1 MALAL
6 VALGLAVAPR
16 ARAAAA
22 NAVALRVT
30 LDPDGHRVSGRAW
43 LTVRNTSTETLSSVP
58 LWLYPNHLAERPA
71 ALGDVNFHW
80 LYPGLFTPAGMEVGD
95 ARVDGAPVAFA
106 LEDTAAGA
114 RTLAR
119 VTLPTPLPPG
129 AAVTLEIAFE
139 TTVPRRFGAF
149 GCDGPRCRLMGG
161 FYPTPAHLGPGG
173 WELAAAPDRVN
184 ATVTVRAPDDL
195 ALVVDGT
202 LTARRPGEAV
212 TIASDDVPYATLVTD
227 RALRPSSLDAGGVHV
242 DYLHRRARPPDSED
256 QPLPYEREDMAGLVL
271 GAARGALTFLAE
283 QGLDFGRHRLTLIE
297 APLRHEL
304 VQVHGDV
311 ILVSDQIF
319 GIFPVARLRK
329 YHRFELVR
337 AVFLAVI
344 DDALAPTEAP
354 EDRELSAGVLASY
367 LLEVYTLREYKTIE
381 YAKDLLRPVDF
392 IPAVDQLMY
401 APLVASSSTY
411 FGDVEDADP
420 VRDDVR
426 RFASPNPSP
435 RLVYNKLLDLL
446 GPAGTARLPRE
457 VLGAGKPLRPAAAE
471 IFGSELAWFW
481 TQWLGPRP
489 RVNYRLAGV
498 KVTPRVNA
506 APGVHV
512 AIDVAL
518 EGDDVLEPVELRV
531 EDRAGGVQTLIWNG
545 RGPRATLE
553 ADLPAGLAS
562 VEIDPRARLIETA
575 VGSLHPSDDPRYDDR
590 DPQRWRLIYEG
601 FGALLN
607 VTALTASFEAA
618 FVLKP
623 QHDLRHAILMRA
635 YHTDAVTIGVGASY
649 DSFFGQQA
657 DKNNLTSALIAG
669 FTASR
674 LNPSFGQT
682 LGGAPSPGYGVHVSL
697 GVDHD
702 TRDYIIDPWRA
713 VGFDAAV
720 SFGEIL
726 LEDGRREPQVGV
738 GVEALR
744 LFELLPG
751 HVLGLDLSGNAQFG
765 DFAVAAQLAD
775 AAGLDGLRGYLPG
788 DLLARA
794 NVIGRIQLRD
804 DYVSGLD
811 WNLLHFTTV
820 RGLAGTL
827 FADAAAITTCRD
839 YTFARDRVFSDV
851 GYSFRVLHDA
861 FGVYQQ
867 LLSLDVAVPLQRRES
882 DYCLKAPPAS
892 RDAPTLPR
900 LPFTLLV
907 TFLPNF

>member
-1 MALAL
+1 VALAL
-6 VALGLAVAPR
+6 AALALAFAPR
-16 ARAAAA
+16 ARAAADQSIT
-22 NAVALRVT
+22 LGVT
-30 LDPDGHRVSGRAW
+30 LDLDGGRVFGRAW
-43 LTVRNTSTETLSSVP
+43 LAIRNTSAQTLPSVP

-71 ALGDVNFHW
+71 SLGDVNFHW
-80 LYPGLFTPAGMEVGD
+80 LYPGLFSPASMEIGD

-106 LEDTAAGA
+106 LEDTDAGA

-119 VTLPTPLPPG
+119 VKLPQPLPPG
-129 AAVTLEIAFE
+129 GTVTLEIAFE
-139 TTVPRRFGAF
+139 TIVPRRFGAF
-149 GCDGPRCRLMGG
+149 GCVGPQCRLMGG
-161 FYPTPAHLGPGG
+161 FYPMPAHLGADG
-173 WELAAAPDRVN
+173 WVLAAAPDRVN
-184 ATVTVRAPDDL
+184 ARVTVRAPEDL
-195 ALVVDGT
+195 TLVVDGT
-202 LTARRPGEAV
+202 LLPRRAGEAV
-212 TIASDDVPYATLVTD
+212 TATSDDVPYATIVTD
-227 RALRPSSLDAGGVHV
+227 RALRTSSVDEAGVHV
-242 DYLHRRARPPDSED
+242 DYLYRKARPPDSEA
-256 QPLPYEREDMAGLVL
+256 QPLPYVREDIPGLVL
-271 GAARGALTFLAE
+271 DAARGALAFLAE
-283 QGLDFGRHRLTLIE
+283 QGLDFGHRRLTLVE

-319 GIFPVARLRK
+319 RIFPLTRLRK

-337 AVFLAVI
+337 AVFHAVI

-354 EDRELSAGVLASY
+354 EDRELGAGVLAAY
-367 LLEVYTLREYKTIE
+367 LVEVYTLREYKTIE
-381 YAKDLLRPVDF
+381 FAKDLLRPIDF

-401 APLVASSSTY
+401 APLVASSATY
-411 FGDVEDADP
+411 FGDVDDADP

-426 RFASPNPSP
+426 RFSHKAPGP
-435 RLVYNKLLDLL
+435 RLIYNKLLDVL
-446 GPAGTARLPRE
+446 GPAGMTRLPRE
-457 VLGAGKPLRPAAAE
+457 ILGAGQKLRAAADDV
-471 IFGSELAWFW
+471 FGSELDWFW

-498 KVTPRVNA
+498 KVTPRA
-506 APGVHV
+506 GAPGVHV
-512 AIDVAL
+512 TIDVAR
-518 EGDDVLEPVELRV
+518 EGDDILEPVEVRL
-531 EDRAGGVQTLIWNG
+531 EDRAGGAQTLTWNA
-545 RGPRATLE
+545 RGPRTTLE

-562 VEIDPRARLIETA
+562 VEIDPRSRLIETA
-575 VGSLHPSDDPRYDDR
+575 VGSLRPSDDPRYDDR

-623 QHDLRHAILMRA
+623 QHDLRHAILLRA
-635 YHTDAVTIGVGASY
+635 YHTDAVTVGVGASY
-649 DSFFGQQA
+649 DSFFGEQA
-657 DKNNLTSALIAG
+657 DKNTLTSAFVAG

-674 LNPSFGQT
+674 LNPSFGET
-682 LGGAPSPGYGVHVSL
+682 LGGAPSPGYGVHVSV

-702 TRDYIIDPWRA
+702 TRDYLFDPWRA
-713 VGFDAAV
+713 VGLDAAV

-738 GVEALR
+738 GAEALR

-751 HVLGLDLSGNAQFG
+751 HVLGLDVSGSVQFG
-765 DFAVAAQLAD
+765 KFVVPAQLTD
-775 AAGLDGLRGYLPG
+775 AAGIDGLRGYLPS

-820 RGLAGTL
+820 RGFAGTL
-827 FADAAAITTCRD
+827 FADAAALTTCD
-839 YTFARDRVFSDV
+839 GYSLSTGRVFSDV
-851 GYSFRVLHDA
+851 GYSFRALHDA

-867 LLSLDVAVPLQRRES
+867 LLSIDVAVPLTHRTGGTCFDRS
-882 DYCLKAPPAS
+882 LPS
-892 RDAPTLPR
+892 LPR
-900 LPFTLLV
+900 LSPVVLV